1 MIYIIAIFVFGEV
14 GPYIL
19 LQNIL
24 CSIKVVIYG
33 KSRKLYHNCGGL
45 NENSSHRL
53 MSMNVSIV

>member
-1 MIYIIAIFVFGEV
+1 MIAIFVFGEV
-14 GPYIL
+14 GPFIL

-24 CSIKVVIYG
+24 YSIKVVIYG

-45 NENSSHRL
+45 NENCSHRL